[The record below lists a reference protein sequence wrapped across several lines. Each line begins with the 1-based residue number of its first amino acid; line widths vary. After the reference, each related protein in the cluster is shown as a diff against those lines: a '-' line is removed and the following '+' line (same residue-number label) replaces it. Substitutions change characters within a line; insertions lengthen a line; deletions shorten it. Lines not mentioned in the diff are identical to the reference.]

1 MFDFAGLEDD
11 ISIRQDHGRAETAQP
26 LQHLQGVRVEP
37 LSERVVHEEGGH
49 RQQLHL
55 ARMFDTEALE
65 GADIVAIAQLGEQIL
80 QDSPIAGAGSDPIG
94 LIEMV
99 LQVLLDPVIVEQC
112 VVDID
117 EEDDRMRQCHAALL
131 PAMASCHH
139 ARTRTMFLS
148 EVEVNVQNNVP
159 AQPSPPALVH
169 RCQPPASWTTMQ
181 IRRQFFGRIR
191 WRPMQ
196 RLIRWSKPTTCTA
209 DTVHRGSTTALLRRD
224 DRLLRSQAA
233 CLGAIMDL
241 IAPVA
246 SPASSSLKSA
256 MCTTC

>member
-1 MFDFAGLEDD
+1 
-11 ISIRQDHGRAETAQP
+11 
-26 LQHLQGVRVEP
+26 
-37 LSERVVHEEGGH
+37 RVVHEEGGH

-55 ARMFDTEALE
+55 ARMFDAEALE

-94 LIEMV
+94 PIEMV

-131 PAMASCHH
+131 PATASCHH

-148 EVEVNVQNNVP
+148 EVEVNV

-169 RCQPPASWTTMQ
+169 RCQPPASWTDHAK
-181 IRRQFFGRIR
+181 FGGSSSGRIR
-191 WRPMQ
+191 WRPMK
-196 RLIRWSKPTTCTA
+196 RLIRWCKPTTCTA

-224 DRLLRSQAA
+224 DRLLRSPAA
-233 CLGAIMDL
+233 CLGAIMD
-241 IAPVA
+241 
-246 SPASSSLKSA
+246 
-256 MCTTC
+256 C